1 MRHPKLTPAVLASA
15 GVAVILGGGGVV
27 ALASIPGAK
36 GVIHACYDT
45 SGNVRVIDPNAQPG
59 SKLSQ
64 HCGSK
69 ETALQLDQT
78 GPRGPRG
85 ATGAVGARGPRGVT
99 GATGPVGPQG
109 STGPKGDTGAAGPQ
123 GVAGPPGATG
133 LPGAPGLQGPPG
145 PPTAPTVFSTS
156 KAAFVLSGSNGGSGN
171 PIVVSL
177 TLPAGAYSVQGKL
190 VAANNDLANLAFVDC
205 TLRNSTQIFDQSD
218 ASLQH
223 TTDLL
228 LQSETLSV
236 QATLAPFAGGELDL
250 RCDQDEESTDVD
262 LSDIKLSAT
271 VIGTV
276 NTQ

>member
-1 MRHPKLTPAVLASA
+1 MRHPKLSPTVLATA
-15 GVAVILGGGGVV
+15 CVALILGGGGVV
-27 ALASIPGAK
+27 ALASIPGGN

-45 SGNVRVIDPNAQPG
+45 NGHVRVIDPNARTG

-64 HCGSK
+64 RCGNK
-69 ETALQLDQT
+69 ETPLDLDQK
-78 GPRGPRG
+78 GPRGTRGPRG
-85 ATGAVGARGPRGVT
+85 AT

-109 STGPKGDTGAAGPQ
+109 PTGSKGDTGAAGPQ
-123 GVAGPPGATG
+123 GVAGPQGATG
-133 LPGAPGLQGPPG
+133 LQGVPGLQGPPG

-156 KAAFVLSGSNGGSGN
+156 KASFVLSGANGGSGN

-177 TLPAGAYSVQGKL
+177 TLPAGTYSVQGKL
-190 VAANNDLANLAFVDC
+190 FAANNDVANLAFVDC
-205 TLRNSTQIFDQSD
+205 TLRTSTQIFDESD

-236 QATLAPFAGGELDL
+236 QATLVSFAGGELDL

-262 LSDIKLSAT
+262 LNDIKLTAT